1 MSDVALERREV
12 SIGMVLGSSILL
24 FIAWDLYMDFRN
36 GNAWLHLAAESVVL
50 AITGVGILRVW
61 RLLVA
66 ARSEARLLGRNL
78 DAARSEAQRWR
89 SETRALLR
97 GLGEAIDRQFARWNL
112 TPAESEIGLL
122 LLKGLS
128 HKEIARVRETSE
140 RTVRQ
145 QARSLYLKA
154 GLSGRSE
161 LSAFFL
167 EDLLLPH
174 PASGG

>member
-1 MSDVALERREV
+1 MSDVVLGRREMSV
-12 SIGMVLGSSILL
+12 GTVLGTAILV

-50 AITGVGILRVW
+50 VFTGVGIVRIWGLLTVARSAARVLG
-61 RLLVA
+61 RDLDV
-66 ARSEARLLGRNL
+66 ARSEAR
-78 DAARSEAQRWR
+78 RWR
-89 SETRALLR
+89 SEASALLR
-97 GLGEAIDRQFARWNL
+97 GLSAAIDRQFERWSL

-128 HKEIARVRETSE
+128 HKEIARVRDTSE

-145 QARSLYLKA
+145 QARSLYTKA

-174 PASGG
+174 PVSET